1 MFETRCS
8 WILKET
14 SKNDLLTSPR
24 PAWPVLQ
31 CLYLR
36 LPASL
41 NWDLSWAKY
50 KLELRYVAL
59 NLAKPLNSM
68 LCQRLGNHCGLV
80 DYVLKPS
87 FELVTCSCCSL
98 NRRHLAAAPSKGH
111 GDESRLNALNIH
123 MWNVFWLRV
132 KSEKRTLVAQ
142 TCQQSWKKNGAKNRP
157 SKHLQI
163 SSSFAALFVGRPPA
177 FHVPPRHVD
186 KWHGHPTTTTTSK
199 WVNLNQSII

>member
-1 MFETRCS
+1 MLNHSRPPVMLSTKNLSPPWRVQAHMTNPNWIKTTSILATLQLLIFETRCS

-14 SKNDLLTSPR
+14 SKNDSLTSPR

-132 KSEKRTLVAQ
+132 KSENARTLVAQ
-142 TCQQSWKKNGAKNRP
+142 TCQQSWKK
-157 SKHLQI
+157 
-163 SSSFAALFVGRPPA
+163 
-177 FHVPPRHVD
+177 
-186 KWHGHPTTTTTSK
+186 KWG
-199 WVNLNQSII
+199 

>member
-14 SKNDLLTSPR
+14 SKNDSLTSPR

-132 KSEKRTLVAQ
+132 KSETARTLVAQ
-142 TCQQSWKKNGAKNRP
+142 TCQQSWKKMGLRTGLP
-157 SKHLQI
+157 SIYKSRLHSQLCLLEDLLHFTCLRGMLTNDMVI
-163 SSSFAALFVGRPPA
+163 PPPQQ
-177 FHVPPRHVD
+177 HQ
-186 KWHGHPTTTTTSK
+186 
-199 WVNLNQSII
+199 NESI